1 MLKRVGVLALILSAG
16 AVFLQPTVA
25 FAEDRSHHS
34 AYDVDRRDNSR
45 AAREYREPVR
55 RDDRDRDWGGD
66 RARINRG
73 YYVAPPNYYYAPAPN
88 YYYAPAPNCG
98 YRY

>member
-25 FAEDRSHHS
+25 FAEDRSHRS
-34 AYDVDRRDNSR
+34 GYSGDYRNNSR
-45 AAREYREPVR
+45 VVREYREPVR
-55 RDDRDRDWGGD
+55 RDDRDRDWGE
-66 RARINRG
+66 RARVNRG
-73 YYVAPPNYYYAPAPN
+73 YYVAPPSYYYAPAPN
-88 YYYAPAPNCG
+88 YYAPAPNCG

>member
-16 AVFLQPTVA
+16 AAFLQPAAA
-25 FAEDRSHHS
+25 FAEERSHPP
-34 AYDVDRRDNSR
+34 AYSVERGYNSR
-45 AAREYREPVR
+45 SVREYREPVR
-55 RDDRDRDWGGD
+55 RDNDD
-66 RARINRG
+66 RAWREHGRIEYRNERG
-73 YYVAPPNYYYAPAPN
+73 YYAPAPT

>member
-1 MLKRVGVLALILSAG
+1 MLKGVGVLALILSAG

-34 AYDVDRRDNSR
+34 AYSGDRRDNSR
-45 AAREYREPVR
+45 VVREYREPVR
-55 RDDRDRDWGGD
+55 HDDRDWGV
-66 RARINRG
+66 RARVNRG
-73 YYVAPPNYYYAPAPN
+73 YYVAAPN
-88 YYYAPAPNCG
+88 YYHAPAPNCG

>member
-16 AVFLQPTVA
+16 AVFLQPTAA
-25 FAEDRSHHS
+25 FAEEHA
-34 AYDVDRRDNSR
+34 AYSGDRRYNSR
-45 AAREYREPVR
+45 AVREYREPVR
-55 RDDRDRDWGGD
+55 RDNNDRAWRDRG
-66 RARINRG
+66 RIDYRYERG
-73 YYVAPPNYYYAPAPN
+73 YYAPAPT

>member
-34 AYDVDRRDNSR
+34 AYGGDASRGFASR
-45 AAREYREPVR
+45 ARVPRTGSPR
-55 RDDRDRDWGGD
+55 
-66 RARINRG
+66 
-73 YYVAPPNYYYAPAPN
+73 
-88 YYYAPAPNCG
+88 
-98 YRY
+98 

>member
-1 MLKRVGVLALILSAG
+1 MLKRVGILALILSAG

-34 AYDVDRRDNSR
+34 AYNGDRRDNSH

-55 RDDRDRDWGGD
+55 RDDRDRDWGE
-66 RARINRG
+66 RARVNRG
-73 YYVAPPNYYYAPAPN
+73 YYVAPPSYYYAPAPN
-88 YYYAPAPNCG
+88 
-98 YRY
+98 

>member
-34 AYDVDRRDNSR
+34 AYNWDHRDNSR

-55 RDDRDRDWGGD
+55 RGDRDRDWRE
-66 RARINRG
+66 RARVNRG
-73 YYVAPPNYYYAPAPN
+73 YYVVTPNYYYAPAPN

>member
-1 MLKRVGVLALILSAG
+1 LDRWRGANTSKGQEAG
-16 AVFLQPTVA
+16 NTVA

-34 AYDVDRRDNSR
+34 AYNEDRRDNSH

-55 RDDRDRDWGGD
+55 RDDRDRDWGE

-73 YYVAPPNYYYAPAPN
+73 YYVAPPSYYYTPAPN